1 MQIQISRVDQWI
13 NSMKANDSWS
23 NMIQLLPDIVKNV
36 LHILVFLCHIM
47 RGEAE
52 CLYST
57 LITHKGMRPH
67 VGMEL
72 AMPFQILRSYVFRTP
87 PPKITIK

>member
-36 LHILVFLCHIM
+36 LHILVFATSCVEKPNVSIPL
-47 RGEAE
+47 
-52 CLYST
+52 
-57 LITHKGMRPH
+57 
-67 VGMEL
+67 
-72 AMPFQILRSYVFRTP
+72 
-87 PPKITIK
+87 